1 MAKLVTYAVLNSMN
15 ENIGPELIARAEH
28 DVNMR
33 KKTLKN
39 PFRWNPSIDNDNAK
53 YLKQLVE
60 QDGWPTISVVGA
72 TASQAAWLIVQHA
85 DHDPAFQKRC
95 LALMQNLPEGEV
107 NPANIAF
114 LEDRI
119 LINDGKPQKYGTQF
133 EGEGHSFG
141 PYPIEDQA
149 NLDTRRAK
157 MGLEPFAEY
166 KATMFAQYV
175 PKRKP

>member
-1 MAKLVTYAVLNSMN
+1 MN
-15 ENIGPELIARAEH
+15 ENIGPELIKRAKH
-28 DVNMR
+28 DVDMR

-39 PFRWNPSIDNDNAK
+39 PFHWNPSIDNDNAK
-53 YLKQLVE
+53 YLQQLVE
-60 QDGWPTISVVGA
+60 QDGWPTISSVGE

-85 DHDPAFQKRC
+85 DHEVAFQKRC

-133 EGEGHSFG
+133 QGEGRSFG
-141 PYPIEDQA
+141 PYPIEDEST
-149 NLDTRRAK
+149 LDQRRKA

-175 PKRKP
+175 PERKP